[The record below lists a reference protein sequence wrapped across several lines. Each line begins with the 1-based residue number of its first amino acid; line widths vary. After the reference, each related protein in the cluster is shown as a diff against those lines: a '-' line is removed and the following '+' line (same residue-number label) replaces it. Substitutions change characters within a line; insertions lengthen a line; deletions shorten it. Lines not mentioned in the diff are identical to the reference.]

1 MHILKIE
8 RRYFVF
14 DKHTIKHLLEKIKNL
29 GTYSLDTKPTKKKL
43 LDLYFDSPNKLLEE
57 NGLILRKRIFGS
69 KSVLKLKRRFAM
81 PEFFYYDGI
90 RQHER
95 EKEIATS
102 DPLSKHFFF
111 LNNALSSMYSSGLK
125 IDTDNI
131 FRSLEV
137 ILTIKH
143 RHKIYKVFGYGGLKL
158 EVRHQKLYI
167 KNFQTKRKNYTEI
180 IEIKMISSDN
190 TYQLF
195 EDFIKRI
202 EKHCKE
208 IVYTKDSRLD
218 MALRLTKA
226 LPTKEEKKALLEAK
240 KKTQEEQGE

>member
-29 GTYSLDTKPTKKKL
+29 GTYSLDTKPTKKTV
-43 LDLYFDSPNKLLEE
+43 LDLYFDSPNKLLED
-57 NGLILRKRIFGS
+57 NGLILRKRILGA
-69 KSVLKLKRRFAM
+69 KSILKLKRRFEM

-95 EKEIATS
+95 EKEINTS
-102 DPLSKHFFF
+102 DPLSKHLFF
-111 LNNALSSMYSSGLK
+111 LNNALNSMFSSGLK

-131 FRSLEV
+131 FKSLEV

-143 RHKIYKVFGYGGLKL
+143 KHKIYKVFGYGGLKI
-158 EVRHQKLYI
+158 EVRHQKMYI
-167 KNFQTKRKNYTEI
+167 KNFQTKRKNKTEI
-180 IEIKMISSDN
+180 IEIKMVSAEN
-190 TYQLF
+190 THQLF

-208 IVYTKDSRLD
+208 IVYTKDSRLE
-218 MALRLTKA
+218 MALRLTKP
-226 LPTKEEKKALLEAK
+226 LPTRAEKKALLEAK
-240 KKTQEEQGE
+240 KKAEEQGE

>member
-29 GTYSLDTKPTKKKL
+29 GTYSLDPKPTKKTV
-43 LDLYFDSPNKLLEE
+43 LDLYFDSPKKLLEE
-57 NGLILRKRIFGS
+57 NGLILRKRILGS
-69 KSVLKLKRRFAM
+69 KSVLKLKRRFEM

-95 EKEIATS
+95 EKEINTS
-102 DPLSKHFFF
+102 DPLSKHLFF
-111 LNNALSSMYSSGLK
+111 LNNALNSMFSNGLK

-131 FRSLEV
+131 FKSLEV
-137 ILTIKH
+137 ILTLKH
-143 RHKIYKVFGYGGLKL
+143 KHKIYKVFGYGGLKV
-158 EVRHQKLYI
+158 EIRHQKMVI
-167 KNFQTKRKNYTEI
+167 KNFQTKRKNKTEI
-180 IEIKMISSDN
+180 IEIKMVSAEN
-190 TYQLF
+190 THQLF

-218 MALRLTKA
+218 MALRLTKQ
-226 LPTKEEKKALLEAK
+226 LPTRAEKKALLEAK
-240 KKTQEEQGE
+240 KKAQEQGE

>member
-14 DKHTIKHLLEKIKNL
+14 DKHTINHLLDKIKNL
-29 GTYSLDTKPTKKKL
+29 GTYRLDTKPTKKTV
-43 LDLYFDSPNKLLEE
+43 LDLYFDSPNKLLED
-57 NGLILRKRIFGS
+57 NGLILRKRILGA
-69 KSVLKLKRRFAM
+69 KSILKLKRRFEM

-95 EKEIATS
+95 EKEINTS
-102 DPLSKHFFF
+102 DPLSKHLFF
-111 LNNALSSMYSSGLK
+111 LNNALNSMFSSGLK

-131 FRSLEV
+131 FKSLEV

-143 RHKIYKVFGYGGLKL
+143 KHKIYKVFGYGGLKI
-158 EVRHQKLYI
+158 EVRHQKMYI
-167 KNFQTKRKNYTEI
+167 KNFQTKRKNKTEI
-180 IEIKMISSDN
+180 IEIKMVSAEN
-190 TYQLF
+190 THQLF

-208 IVYTKDSRLD
+208 IVYTKDSRLE
-218 MALRLTKA
+218 MALRLTKP
-226 LPTKEEKKALLEAK
+226 LPTRAEKKALLEAK
-240 KKTQEEQGE
+240 KKAEEQGE

>member
-29 GTYSLDTKPTKKKL
+29 GTYSLDPKKKKKTV
-43 LDLYFDSPNKLLEE
+43 LDLYFDSPKKLLEE
-57 NGLILRKRIFGS
+57 NGLILRKRILGS
-69 KSVLKLKRRFAM
+69 KSVLKLKRRFEM

-95 EKEIATS
+95 EKEINTS
-102 DPLSKHFFF
+102 DPLSKHLFF
-111 LNNALSSMYSSGLK
+111 LNNALNSMFSNGLK

-131 FRSLEV
+131 FKSLEV
-137 ILTIKH
+137 ILTLKH
-143 RHKIYKVFGYGGLKL
+143 KHKIYKVFGYGGLKV
-158 EVRHQKLYI
+158 EIRHQKMVI
-167 KNFQTKRKNYTEI
+167 KNFQTKRKNKTEI
-180 IEIKMISSDN
+180 IEIKMVSAEN
-190 TYQLF
+190 THQLF

-218 MALRLTKA
+218 MALRLTRP
-226 LPTKEEKKALLEAK
+226 LPTRAEKKALLEAK
-240 KKTQEEQGE
+240 KKAQEQGE